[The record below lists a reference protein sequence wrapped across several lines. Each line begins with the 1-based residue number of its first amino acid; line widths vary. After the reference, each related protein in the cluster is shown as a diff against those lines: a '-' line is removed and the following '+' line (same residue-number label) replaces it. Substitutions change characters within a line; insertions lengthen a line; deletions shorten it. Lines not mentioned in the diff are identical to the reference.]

1 MKRLTSL
8 LVLCALATSA
18 RAADV
23 PEWVLNPEF
32 PGGIAAAECVTS
44 TGALSIDRQQAVAAA
59 RVTLAQQL
67 GVRVKAV
74 DRLYVE
80 RTAGSGAQA
89 KSQTTFESASQQLTD
104 QTLANSRV
112 VKIEVIKRV
121 FGENQLCVMVAIT
134 PESTQA
140 YFKDLLKV
148 ANANIPAELENELFE
163 SFRVKERA
171 KQ

>member
-1 MKRLTSL
+1 MNRLTSL
-8 LVLCALATSA
+8 LVLCALASSA
-18 RAADV
+18 WAADV
-23 PEWVLNPEF
+23 PEWVLNPEY
-32 PGGIAAAECVTS
+32 PGGIAAADCVTS
-44 TGALSIDRQQAVAAA
+44 TGALSIDRQQAIAAA
-59 RVTLAQQL
+59 RVALAQQL

-74 DRLYVE
+74 DKLYIE
-80 RTAGSGAQA
+80 RTGSGAQA
-89 KSQTTFESASQQLTD
+89 KTQTTFESASQQLTD

-112 VKIEVIKRV
+112 VKTEVVKRV